1 MAKGAARE
9 DKLGKLH
16 STLTTVFIRVLEKYE
31 MQLAVLEKFGERGDD
46 GEVLADEFMAA
57 AILELGEPNPAML
70 SAISKFLKDNEI
82 MYDSEELD
90 QLSATQ
96 RRLEEMR
103 KKRGN
108 VVSLNNL
115 PAVDAG

>member
-9 DKLGKLH
+9 AKLGKLH
-16 STLTTVFIRVLEKYE
+16 STLTQVFIRVLDRYLEQME
-31 MQLAVLEKFGERGDD
+31 PVSDGQIEDEVVDEVLELF
-46 GEVLADEFMAA
+46 
-57 AILELGEPNPAML
+57 EPNPAML

-96 RRLEEMR
+96 RRLQEMK

-108 VVSLNNL
+108 VVTLDNL
-115 PAVDAG
+115 PLAEEG

>member
-16 STLTTVFIRVLEKYE
+16 STLTQVFIRVLDRYLE
-31 MQLAVLEKFGERGDD
+31 QLEPVSDEQIENEVVD
-46 GEVLADEFMAA
+46 EVLDIF
-57 AILELGEPNPAML
+57 EPNPAML

-82 MYDSEELD
+82 MYDSEQLD

-96 RRLEEMR
+96 RRLQEMK

-108 VVSLNNL
+108 VVTLDNIPL
-115 PAVDAG
+115 AEEA